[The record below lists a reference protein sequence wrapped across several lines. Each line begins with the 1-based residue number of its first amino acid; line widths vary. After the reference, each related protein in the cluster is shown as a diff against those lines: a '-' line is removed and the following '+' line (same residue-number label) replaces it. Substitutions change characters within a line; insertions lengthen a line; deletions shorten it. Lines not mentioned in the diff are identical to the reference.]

1 MVIVSQARTVIGVMW
16 VKGWTG
22 GSICLAT
29 IVIKSILITFFITTP
44 KKEEI
49 GLKIDAQA
57 FNHNLQKQFSI
68 MASKCMVGHRIT
80 EIKSVIKNEKIS
92 TSN

>member
-16 VKGWTG
+16 VKGRTG

-29 IVIKSILITFFITTP
+29 IVIKSIFITFFIFTP

-49 GLKIDAQA
+49 GLKIDEQV
-57 FNHNLQKQFSI
+57 FNQTFIINSFFPSF
-68 MASKCMVGHRIT
+68 M
-80 EIKSVIKNEKIS
+80 KNG
-92 TSN
+92 

>member
-44 KKEEI
+44 KKKEEI
-49 GLKIDAQA
+49 GFEIYEQV
-57 FNHNLQKQFSI
+57 FNHTN
-68 MASKCMVGHRIT
+68 T
-80 EIKSVIKNEKIS
+80 
-92 TSN
+92 

>member
-1 MVIVSQARTVIGVMW
+1 MVIVSQARTMIGVMW
-16 VKGWTG
+16 VKGRTG

-49 GLKIDAQA
+49 GLKIDE
-57 FNHNLQKQFSI
+57 S
-68 MASKCMVGHRIT
+68 
-80 EIKSVIKNEKIS
+80 
-92 TSN
+92 